1 MPVFAVALS
10 RRSTYHQDASQA
22 RAEGPSY
29 SANATTT
36 VATTTQT
43 PTTTAATILSALS
56 SDSVTQRGEPGPE
69 RRALTEISWI
79 VYIRHGDT

>member
-1 MPVFAVALS
+1 MPVSAVALS
-10 RRSTYHQDASQA
+10 RRSTYHQDASEA

-43 PTTTAATILSALS
+43 TTTTTAAAAILSALS
-56 SDSVTQRGEPGPE
+56 GDSVTQRDEPGPE
-69 RRALTEISWI
+69 RRALIEIS
-79 VYIRHGDT
+79 